1 MKEFWNTIQLI
12 FTAIGGWLGYFLGG
26 CDGLLIALVAFVAID
41 YITGVMCAVAD
52 KKLSSEVGFKGICR
66 KVLIFLLVGIANI
79 VLTPAISLIDSE
91 VERMNEAEFHAE
103 KMYLLCLGTA
113 KTMLKKGV
121 ISEEEFTKIDTMLLE
136 KYKPTLSTLLSGKPL
151 I

>member
-1 MKEFWNTIQLI
+1 MP
-12 FTAIGGWLGYFLGG
+12 
-26 CDGLLIALVAFVAID
+26 V
-41 YITGVMCAVAD
+41 
-52 KKLSSEVGFKGICR
+52 
-66 KVLIFLLVGIANI
+66 
-79 VLTPAISLIDSE
+79 ISLTDSE
-91 VERMNEAEFHAE
+91 VARMSEAEFHAE

-113 KTMLKKGV
+113 KVMLEKGI

>member
-1 MKEFWNTIQLI
+1 
-12 FTAIGGWLGYFLGG
+12 
-26 CDGLLIALVAFVAID
+26 
-41 YITGVMCAVAD
+41 
-52 KKLSSEVGFKGICR
+52 
-66 KVLIFLLVGIANI
+66 
-79 VLTPAISLIDSE
+79 
-91 VERMNEAEFHAE
+91 MNEAEFHAE

-121 ISEEEFTKIDTMLLE
+121 TSEEEFTKIDTMLLE

>member
-1 MKEFWNTIQLI
+1 MGDFSLP
-12 FTAIGGWLGYFLGG
+12 
-26 CDGLLIALVAFVAID
+26 
-41 YITGVMCAVAD
+41 
-52 KKLSSEVGFKGICR
+52 
-66 KVLIFLLVGIANI
+66 LLVHF
-79 VLTPAISLIDSE
+79 SLP
-91 VERMNEAEFHAE
+91 VTMNEAEFHAE

>member
-1 MKEFWNTIQLI
+1 
-12 FTAIGGWLGYFLGG
+12 
-26 CDGLLIALVAFVAID
+26 
-41 YITGVMCAVAD
+41 
-52 KKLSSEVGFKGICR
+52 
-66 KVLIFLLVGIANI
+66 
-79 VLTPAISLIDSE
+79 
-91 VERMNEAEFHAE
+91 MNEAEFHAE

-113 KTMLKKGV
+113 KVMLKKGI